1 MLKLPNELSIVHVE
15 VLHQDKKSNEITTLP
30 TLLELLEIKGCLVT
44 IDAMGCQKSI
54 AEKIVSKEADYLLA
68 VKANHKGLLSQIE
81 GALIPEIIRKRLK
94 GFCLMKQ
101 IIKKTERSLGVVQ
114 CAMT

>member
-15 VLHQDKKSNEITTLP
+15 VLHQDKKSNEITALP

-81 GALIPEIIRKRLK
+81 GALIPEITRQASK
-94 GFCLMKQ
+94 GVLFNEADYQ
-101 IIKKTERSLGVVQ
+101 KTERSLGVVQ